1 MPTSRSRLASL
12 LALLLA
18 VPAGASAQVPLV
30 ASGMAGVSF
39 DLDDRDPVSGGGFS
53 FLTQVGVALSR
64 IEFGAEVGQ
73 HQLGS
78 DRKASQ
84 YGAFLRF
91 TAPALRR
98 AVPYLVA
105 GLAQYRY
112 SPAGS
117 GTSHALGGSLGPGV
131 RLRLDEAHLSLL
143 LEARFHTSFER
154 MRVISSQDFIAVSA
168 GLRLAL

>member
-1 MPTSRSRLASL
+1 MPMIRERLGL
-12 LALLLA
+12 ILGLALTLP
-18 VPAGASAQVPLV
+18 VGAAAQLPLV

-39 DLDDRDPVSGGGFS
+39 DIDDRDPVSGGGFS
-53 FLTQVGVALSR
+53 FLTEAGLAYAR

-73 HQLGS
+73 HNLGN
-78 DRKASQ
+78 DRKAKQ
-84 YGAFLRF
+84 YGAFVRF
-91 TAPALRR
+91 TAPASRR

-117 GTSHALGGSLGPGV
+117 GSTHALGGSLGPGV
-131 RLRLDEAHLSLL
+131 RLGLDEGHLALL

-154 MRVISSQDFIAVSA
+154 ARVISSQDFIAVAA